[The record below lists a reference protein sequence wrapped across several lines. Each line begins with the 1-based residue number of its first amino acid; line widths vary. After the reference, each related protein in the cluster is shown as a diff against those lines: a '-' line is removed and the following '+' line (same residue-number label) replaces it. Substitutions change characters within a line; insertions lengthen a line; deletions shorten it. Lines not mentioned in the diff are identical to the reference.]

1 MGNTLLPLG
10 EGVTPG
16 KEGSV
21 MERMQLRLAGEAMA
35 EPCRGSAFSDD
46 LNLCGQMREVVPG
59 TMRVLAQL

>member
-1 MGNTLLPLG
+1 
-10 EGVTPG
+10 
-16 KEGSV
+16 